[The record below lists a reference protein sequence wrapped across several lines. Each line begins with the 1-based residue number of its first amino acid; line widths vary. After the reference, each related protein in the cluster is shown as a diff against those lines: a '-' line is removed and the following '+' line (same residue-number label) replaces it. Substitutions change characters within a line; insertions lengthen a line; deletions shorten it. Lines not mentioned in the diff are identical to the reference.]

1 MSELYTS
8 SAHAAREVV
17 AIRVE
22 LLVASLARAFE
33 WRDGEAQSS
42 VVRAT
47 EVGVVEP
54 KWGFTG
60 DRSQPFRR
68 LFSGT

>member
-22 LLVASLARAFE
+22 VSVASLARAFE
-33 WRDGEAQSS
+33 WRDGEAKSS
-42 VVRAT
+42 VVGAT
-47 EVGVVEP
+47 EVGVVES
-54 KWGFTG
+54 KCVFTG

-68 LFSGT
+68 LLSRT